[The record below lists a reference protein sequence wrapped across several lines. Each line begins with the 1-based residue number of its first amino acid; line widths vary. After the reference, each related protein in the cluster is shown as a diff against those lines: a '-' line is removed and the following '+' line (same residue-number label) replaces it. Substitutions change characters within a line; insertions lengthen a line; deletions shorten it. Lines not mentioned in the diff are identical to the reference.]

1 MPAAPSLA
9 TYAFVLAVP
18 DLARSAAWFEDV
30 LGFSLDWRDGDNWRT
45 LSRGGVR
52 VMMGQCPDAL
62 PPSQLG
68 DHSYFA
74 YIDVDDVDAL
84 HVEIAAKGALILAG
98 PADKPWGRREMA
110 VATPDG
116 HRLMFGQHI

>member
-1 MPAAPSLA
+1 MPDDLR

-18 DLARSAAWFEDV
+18 DLPTTATYFETA
-30 LGFSLDWRDGDNWRT
+30 LGFREDWRDGDNWRT

-52 VMMGQCPDAL
+52 VMMGHCPDAMR
-62 PPSQLG
+62 PGDTG

-74 YIDVDDVDAL
+74 YLHTDDIDAL
-84 HVEIAAKGALILAG
+84 HAELSARGAIILRP
-98 PADKPWGRREMA
+98 PAHKPWGMREMA

-116 HRLMFGQHI
+116 HRLMVGQRLEE